1 MSTARAGRRV
11 SQRHMWLGLVV
22 GVIILYTISPLVA
35 IITASFDAKS
45 YVTFPPAQWSLHWY
59 ANLFTQSEFLSAAIF
74 SLWLGVASALIALAV
89 GLPAAYALV
98 RRSGKW
104 SHGLQ
109 PFFLSPLIVPK
120 IVFGV
125 AIFVFVVKLN
135 MYGNPISLVLAHAVL
150 SLPFVIV
157 LLSAAFAVTDPA
169 LEDAARDLGA
179 GNVRVFWKILLPQIF
194 VPVIISGLFAFLNS
208 LDQLE
213 STIFLTRPGSET
225 LPIAMYNYTLEYQ
238 DPTTAALSV
247 ITIVFS
253 LAIAFGLAALLRG
266 RSLIRAAAGEGR

>member
-1 MSTARAGRRV
+1 MRAGRAGRRL
-11 SQRHMWLGLVV
+11 SQRHMWLALVV
-22 GVIILYTISPLVA
+22 GVILLFTVSPLVA
-35 IITASFDAKS
+35 ITTASFDAKS
-45 YVTFPPAQWSLHWY
+45 YVTFPPTQWSLHWY

-74 SLWLGVASALIALAV
+74 SLWLGVASALIALTV

-98 RRSGKW
+98 RRAGRW
-104 SHGLQ
+104 SQGLQ
-109 PFFLSPLIVPK
+109 SLFLSPLIVPK

-125 AIFVFVVKLN
+125 AIFIFVVKLN
-135 MYGNPISLVLAHAVL
+135 MYGDPISLVLAHAVL

-157 LLSAAFAVTDPA
+157 LLSAAFTGTDPA

-179 GNVRVFWKILLPQIF
+179 GNVRVFRQILLPQIF

-208 LDQLE
+208 FDQLE

-225 LPIAMYNYTLEYQ
+225 LPIAMYDYTLEYQ

-247 ITIVFS
+247 ITIIFS
-253 LAIAFGLAALLRG
+253 LAIAAGLAALLRG
-266 RSLIRAAAGEGR
+266 RSLIRAAASERR